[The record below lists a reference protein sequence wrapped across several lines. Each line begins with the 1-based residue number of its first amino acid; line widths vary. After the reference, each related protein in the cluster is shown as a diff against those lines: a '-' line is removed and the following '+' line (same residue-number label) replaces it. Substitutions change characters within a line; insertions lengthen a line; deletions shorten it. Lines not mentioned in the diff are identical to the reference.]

1 MHDDF
6 SKRQVHLNSQSD
18 NFSHQINMLEENM
31 LKELNDARN
40 RIVDLEQVQKNDVD
54 RINETY
60 HKKIESNNE
69 EAVKREIDLKHSIN
83 TQLSQIETNKA
94 INDERVKAKNDL
106 KNEIIN
112 NAKKE
117 SELQDQIIELEDEL
131 VTLRMTK
138 LTKEKKH
145 QEHLSEFKVEKQR
158 LIVDYTQKKY
168 ALEQTIIKL
177 SEELSNQ
184 KKTSINNELKLNEEI
199 VYNKTDL
206 NNKKHE

>member
-1 MHDDF
+1 
-6 SKRQVHLNSQSD
+6 
-18 NFSHQINMLEENM
+18 MLEENM

-69 EAVKREIDLKHSIN
+69 DAVKREIDLKHSIN

-94 INDERVKAKNDL
+94 INDERVKSKNDL
-106 KNEIIN
+106 KNDIIN

-138 LTKEKKH
+138 LNKEKK
-145 QEHLSEFKVEKQR
+145 EK
-158 LIVDYTQKKY
+158 
-168 ALEQTIIKL
+168 
-177 SEELSNQ
+177 
-184 KKTSINNELKLNEEI
+184 
-199 VYNKTDL
+199 
-206 NNKKHE
+206 